1 MSKFEDGMKVR
12 REVLG
17 DAHVDRSIK
26 NANSFD
32 LGFQEYISETVW
44 GGIWTREGLE
54 RSTRHMVTIAILA
67 ALGREHELELHLRAS
82 INTGVTPE
90 QLREVFMHVAGY
102 AGVPAA
108 NTAFALAKRI
118 LTEQGRLE
126 VGDKP

>member
-1 MSKFEDGMKVR
+1 MSKFDDGMKVR

-17 DAHVDRSIK
+17 DVHVDRSIK
-26 NANSFD
+26 NASNFD
-32 LGFQEYISETVW
+32 LGFQEYITETVW
-44 GGIWTREGLE
+44 GSIWTRDGLE